1 MFVNSGMRP
10 VSFLVSEML
19 QPLLF
24 NRVPSLRIVV
34 DRKQSALCLQFYRLN
49 LSQSLLALSFWG
61 LVFNPALLHSK
72 GGGGG
77 RTVQGLGGG
86 DLGCLC

>member
-49 LSQSLLALSFWG
+49 LSESLLALSFWG

-72 GGGGG
+72 GGGG